1 MIGLFKEDL
10 VRMGDYEFWLRL
22 LYHKDHSILIK
33 KEILS
38 KVEGVAFAYF
48 DKGDV
53 VRHKLVK
60 DIIDAY
66 EKFNN
71 NKNGNS

>member
-1 MIGLFKEDL
+1 MELFYLRFIIGF
-10 VRMGDYEFWLRL
+10 
-22 LYHKDHSILIK
+22 
-33 KEILS
+33 
-38 KVEGVAFAYF
+38 AFAYF

-66 EKFNN
+66 EKFGN